1 MCIVA
6 AKKGVFILAY
16 GKSVYKK
23 PDYGERKRRSQMR
36 CVQRKILKI
45 MPVLCS
51 LVLILGESAVIRLL
65 EVRAEVPEHYE
76 REISHEVIYEEVE
89 AAAELPQEIEVE
101 VRDGGEE
108 TVAVCALTDVT
119 ELESRWV
126 EGFELPVTFHMYDAE
141 TYMLDDRRIPK
152 DDVVPQLLDCEEELL
167 AEAGLSRADYR
178 ITDVRW
184 SSDSYEDETGELCR
198 DALATGQK
206 LVRTYRAEYAGTAVF
221 ERLPDYLRTPET
233 EEVLIEET
241 QESVHETVSEE
252 TEAYE
257 REVTVLEST
266 EEPMEEIVLTQ
277 AEPLWKKIVRILM
290 YAVGIGILM
299 VLFGL
304 FILIILYM
312 VKKVRLW
319 YDRRKRKSSQRR

>member
-1 MCIVA
+1 
-6 AKKGVFILAY
+6 
-16 GKSVYKK
+16 
-23 PDYGERKRRSQMR
+23 
-36 CVQRKILKI
+36 
-45 MPVLCS
+45 
-51 LVLILGESAVIRLL
+51 VIRLL
-65 EVRAEVPEHYE
+65 EVRAEVPERYE

-101 VRDGGEE
+101 VSDGGEE

-152 DDVVPQLLDCEEELL
+152 DDTVPQVQDCEEELL

-184 SSDSYEDETGELCR
+184 SGDSYEDETGELCR

-206 LVRTYRAEYAGTAVF
+206 LVRTYRAEYVGTAVF

-241 QESVHETVSEE
+241 PESVQETVPEE
-252 TEAYE
+252 TAAHE
-257 REVTVLEST
+257 REDTVLEST
-266 EEPMEEIVLTQ
+266 EEPVEEIVLTQ
-277 AEPLWKKIVRILM
+277 AEALWKKIVRILM

>member
-1 MCIVA
+1 
-6 AKKGVFILAY
+6 
-16 GKSVYKK
+16 
-23 PDYGERKRRSQMR
+23 
-36 CVQRKILKI
+36 

-65 EVRAEVPEHYE
+65 EVRAEVPPEHYE
-76 REISHEVIYEEVE
+76 REISHEVIYEDVE

-101 VRDGGEE
+101 VSDGGEE
-108 TVAVCALTDVT
+108 TEAVCALTGVT

-141 TYMLDDRRIPK
+141 TYMLDARRIPK
-152 DDVVPQLLDCEEELL
+152 DDAVPQVQDCEEELL

-178 ITDVRW
+178 ITGVRW
-184 SSDSYEDETGELCR
+184 SGDSYEDETGELCR

-233 EEVLIEET
+233 EEIVEERQIEET
-241 QESVHETVSEE
+241 QENVSETVPEE
-252 TEAYE
+252 TAAYE
-257 REVTVLEST
+257 REVAALDRT

-277 AEPLWKKIVRILM
+277 DEPLWKKIVRILM
-290 YAVGIGILM
+290 YAVGIGVLM

-312 VKKVRLW
+312 VKKIRLW